1 MVDWSRKTVMLGAI
15 PPIGIKPSVVEVV
28 ERSIINPVS
37 LEELSVKVKFR
48 PVGTM
53 LPVRLP
59 GTFTP
64 VTVGPQFKVY
74 WFETLVRKSKPSFMR
89 LY

>member
-1 MVDWSRKTVMLGAI
+1 MVDWSRKTGDVELSDRN
-15 PPIGIKPSVVEVV
+15 KTLQVVEVV

-59 GTFTP
+59 GTFS
-64 VTVGPQFKVY
+64 VTVGPQLGYIHRNVG
-74 WFETLVRKSKPSFMR
+74 T
-89 LY
+89 